1 MSLLDGGTEKLCSQ
15 LLENINVHIF
25 SIGENNG
32 AHFQGIAD
40 IAKSF
45 KRIFDIEIEPYHSFG
60 NDKYVKLSKTDAIH
74 CYSIF
79 S

>member
-1 MSLLDGGTEKLCSQ
+1 MSLLDGGTEKLFSQ

-25 SIGENNG
+25 SIVENNG
-32 AHFQGIAD
+32 
-40 IAKSF
+40 AKSF